1 VKVIEQ
7 LPDGA
12 AAEQVS
18 PVFALTVTVPVGND
32 APTTPAT
39 LKPTTTGVPV
49 LAGFGEIDVI
59 VVVLDACVTV
69 SETFFDAIA

>member
-1 VKVIEQ
+1 MAPHLDAVTFDYWDTLVRTSF
-7 LPDGA
+7 GA
-12 AAEQVS
+12 TRQARRL
-18 PVFALTVTVPVGND
+18 ALE
-32 APTTPAT
+32 
-39 LKPTTTGVPV
+39 PV